1 MIIYIY
7 ILHFYK
13 PLAFRVE
20 LFVYIFWFLFFSL
33 FSPSTLIVKTP
44 LIITPLG
51 GIEKPKHPKSI
62 IGLFRRE
69 SSSSTQ
75 GPEAGT
81 SDSEKGEGSM
91 KGDFPTKGE
100 PSQRHV
106 PSLLS
111 KRSTS
116 LGGPSV
122 LLMEDV
128 AHSDPLGASSRP
140 ASIMQ
145 GPHRGQCRRGSML
158 ELTGYVFPSLG
169 LINFFVEINLFSYG
183 IKRTCEWKW
192 VHFIYNQSTNGKC
205 TLYCNLT

>member
-1 MIIYIY
+1 MFIKTLLI
-7 ILHFYK
+7 
-13 PLAFRVE
+13 
-20 LFVYIFWFLFFSL
+20 LFFLSNP
-33 FSPSTLIVKTP
+33 FFTTVHPI
-44 LIITPLG
+44 G

-69 SSSSTQ
+69 STCSQ
-75 GPEAGT
+75 QAADLPVV
-81 SDSEKGEGSM
+81 SDSESKADSLKGECSSVCS
-91 KGDFPTKGE
+91 TKGE
-100 PSQRHV
+100 PLLSQAKQG

-158 ELTGYVFPSLG
+158 ELTGLVA
-169 LINFFVEINLFSYG
+169 
-183 IKRTCEWKW
+183 IKA
-192 VHFIYNQSTNGKC
+192 
-205 TLYCNLT
+205 

>member
-1 MIIYIY
+1 MY
-7 ILHFYK
+7 ILHFHK
-13 PLAFRVE
+13 PLAFRME
-20 LFVYIFWFLFFSL
+20 LFMYIFWFLFFSL
-33 FSPSTLIVKTP
+33 FSPSTLTVKIQT
-44 LIITPLG
+44 IIAPLG

-91 KGDFPTKGE
+91 KAESFSAKGE
-100 PSQRHV
+100 PSQRHG

-158 ELTGYVFPSLG
+158 ELTGYVFSSLDV
-169 LINFFVEINLFSYG
+169 N
-183 IKRTCEWKW
+183 
-192 VHFIYNQSTNGKC
+192 
-205 TLYCNLT
+205 

>member
-1 MIIYIY
+1 MKLTNISD
-7 ILHFYK
+7 LS
-13 PLAFRVE
+13 
-20 LFVYIFWFLFFSL
+20 FS
-33 FSPSTLIVKTP
+33 FPFP
-44 LIITPLG
+44 ITPSSSLG

-69 SSSSTQ
+69 SSGSTQ
-75 GPEAGT
+75 GGGEAAA
-81 SDSEKGEGSM
+81 SDSEAGRGE
-91 KGDFPTKGE
+91 TKGE
-100 PSQRHV
+100 CSRELGPRQG

-158 ELTGYVFPSLG
+158 ELTG
-169 LINFFVEINLFSYG
+169 
-183 IKRTCEWKW
+183 
-192 VHFIYNQSTNGKC
+192 
-205 TLYCNLT
+205 

>member
-1 MIIYIY
+1 MH
-7 ILHFYK
+7 ILTQSRKIDINVKHLSYSCTLYNTYSFQYDMYQSY
-13 PLAFRVE
+13 L
-20 LFVYIFWFLFFSL
+20 ICFFL
-33 FSPSTLIVKTP
+33 FSPLHHHFKHRT
-44 LIITPLG
+44 IIG

-69 SSSSTQ
+69 SSGSTQ

-81 SDSEKGEGSM
+81 SDSEGNKDGSSKGETSSIKELTLSHRHGPSM
-91 KGDFPTKGE
+91 
-100 PSQRHV
+100 
-106 PSLLS
+106 LS

-158 ELTGYVFPSLG
+158 ELTGFVFNILFQ
-169 LINFFVEINLFSYG
+169 FFLLY
-183 IKRTCEWKW
+183 
-192 VHFIYNQSTNGKC
+192 FI
-205 TLYCNLT
+205 

>member
-1 MIIYIY
+1 MY
-7 ILHFYK
+7 LQFYTVSK
-13 PLAFRVE
+13 ISHLRQRPLFLAFFTSVE
-20 LFVYIFWFLFFSL
+20 KQSSFCYHQTPEPQLIFQYVNISIYVQSCTYTNLELLEVTFLICFFFS
-33 FSPSTLIVKTP
+33 FP
-44 LIITPLG
+44 LRFHCKRAIHSLG

-75 GPEAGT
+75 GAVGDMG
-81 SDSEKGEGSM
+81 SDSEGAKDPKAESAREGP
-91 KGDFPTKGE
+91 GRVAP
-100 PSQRHV
+100 
-106 PSLLS
+106 LLS

-128 AHSDPLGASSRP
+128 SHSDPLGASSRP

-158 ELTGYVFPSLG
+158 ELTG
-169 LINFFVEINLFSYG
+169 
-183 IKRTCEWKW
+183 
-192 VHFIYNQSTNGKC
+192 
-205 TLYCNLT
+205 

>member
-1 MIIYIY
+1 MALSISKRIFLTHIFC
-7 ILHFYK
+7 LFPH
-13 PLAFRVE
+13 PFRCTNTS
-20 LFVYIFWFLFFSL
+20 I
-33 FSPSTLIVKTP
+33 KTYP
-44 LIITPLG
+44 TTG

-75 GPEAGT
+75 GAPET
-81 SDSEKGEGSM
+81 VVVSDSEATRDSWSKGEGTSRDI
-91 KGDFPTKGE
+91 GVRQGPN
-100 PSQRHV
+100 
-106 PSLLS
+106 LLS

-128 AHSDPLGASSRP
+128 AHSDPLGASTRP

-158 ELTGYVFPSLG
+158 ELTGYVS
-169 LINFFVEINLFSYG
+169 
-183 IKRTCEWKW
+183 
-192 VHFIYNQSTNGKC
+192 
-205 TLYCNLT
+205 

>member
-1 MIIYIY
+1 MYSY
-7 ILHFYK
+7 
-13 PLAFRVE
+13 
-20 LFVYIFWFLFFSL
+20 LFFL
-33 FSPSTLIVKTP
+33 FSPFPLLYSIAPIVTIP
-44 LIITPLG
+44 LLG

-69 SSSSTQ
+69 SSGSTQ
-75 GPEAGT
+75 GGAEAAVM
-81 SDSEKGEGSM
+81 SDSEGNKECLSKEGSS
-91 KGDFPTKGE
+91 KDSFGAKQG
-100 PSQRHV
+100 

-158 ELTGYVFPSLG
+158 ELTGYVPS
-169 LINFFVEINLFSYG
+169 
-183 IKRTCEWKW
+183 
-192 VHFIYNQSTNGKC
+192 IYVVLVYFTI
-205 TLYCNLT
+205 